1 MFVQKPINEFRTE
14 RGTLRYWD
22 DAISPRTT
30 HLMLEIPL
38 EDFDYNDESLRS
50 EVLQAWSST
59 KHFPSRFVA
68 INEFIDKIEEICP
81 SCQFFLDAVKKLNH
95 YEQPKCVFVFRKYR
109 GAKVVD
115 LLKELIS
122 F

>member
-22 DAISPRTT
+22 DAISPCTT

-81 SCQFFLDAVKKLNH
+81 SCQFFLNAIKRFKS
-95 YEQPKCVFVFRKYR
+95 YEQPKCVFVFTKYR